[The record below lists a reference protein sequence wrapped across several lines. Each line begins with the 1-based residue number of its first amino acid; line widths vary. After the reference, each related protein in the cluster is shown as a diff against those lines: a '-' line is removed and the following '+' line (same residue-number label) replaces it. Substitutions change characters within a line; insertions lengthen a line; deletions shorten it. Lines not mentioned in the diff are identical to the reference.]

1 MIQNILSIVVALG
14 VLITFHE
21 FGHYFIAR
29 RCGVKVL
36 RFSVG
41 FGKPIYR
48 YVGKTGTE
56 YTLALIPL
64 GGYVRMLDEREG
76 NVPEALKGQTFNS
89 KNVWQRIAIVAAGP
103 MANFLLAAV
112 IYALVALMG
121 IQTVAPKIGAIK
133 DTSPLAQSHLQAG
146 DELVAIDGQAVNSW
160 QDVNLVL
167 ASLIGKTEGIKVR
180 YQVSETQML
189 QETTAR
195 LDRWL
200 VGEQPSNLIRAFGI
214 VPWQPNVAPIIA
226 QVVADGAAQQ
236 AGFLAQDVILSIDDV
251 AISNWQE
258 VVDQVQMSPNQTLV
272 VTVARDGQEK
282 DLLLQPR
289 ATERDGREVGYAG
302 LAVQPPVWDKS
313 LIREN
318 QYGVFESLSYGI
330 GQTWNMVSLTV
341 SSVVKM
347 VQGLISVDNLSGPIT
362 IAKVAS
368 ASADSGL
375 QPFLKFMAYLSVS
388 LGVLNLLP
396 IPMLDGGH
404 LLFFGIEAV
413 RRKPVTERIQNLAYR
428 VGASLLFA
436 LMAIAIFNDIA
447 RL

>member
-1 MIQNILSIVVALG
+1 MFQNILSIVISLG

-41 FGKPIYR
+41 FGKPIFR

-56 YTLALIPL
+56 FTLSMIPL

-76 NVPEALKGQTFNS
+76 GVPEELKGQAFNN
-89 KNVWQRIAIVAAGP
+89 KTVWQRIAIVAAGP
-103 MANFLLAAV
+103 IANFILAV
-112 IYALVALMG
+112 FIYAVVAVLG
-121 IQTVAPKIGAIK
+121 IQSVAPKVGHVEQN
-133 DTSPLAQSHLQAG
+133 TPLAQTSIQAE
-146 DELVAIDGQAVNSW
+146 DELLSIAGESVNSW
-160 QDVNLVL
+160 EDVNLVL
-167 ASLIGKTEGIKVR
+167 AGLIGQTRTIIVR
-180 YQVSETQML
+180 YQAEGVSSQ
-189 QETTAR
+189 QEGEIH

-200 VGEQPSNLIRAFGI
+200 VGDEPNNLIRAFGV
-214 VPWQPNVAPIIA
+214 VPWRPKVLPVIA
-226 QVVADGAAQQ
+226 QVVENGAASS
-236 AGFLAQDVILSIDDV
+236 AGFEEGDKVIEIDGELITSWEQVVSLVQANPSVALSVIVERGGD
-251 AISNWQE
+251 SQ
-258 VVDQVQMSPNQTLV
+258 
-272 VTVARDGQEK
+272 K
-282 DLLLQPR
+282 LLLLPNS
-289 ATERDGREVGYAG
+289 TERDGEVIGYAG
-302 LAVQPPVWDKS
+302 LAVVPPQWDES
-313 LIREN
+313 LIRERHYGPIDSVF
-318 QYGVFESLSYGI
+318 YGVA
-330 GQTWNMVSLTV
+330 QTTKMVSLTV
-341 SSVVKM
+341 SSIGKM
-347 VQGLISVDNLSGPIT
+347 LQGLISVDNLSGPIT

-375 QPFLKFMAYLSVS
+375 QSFLKFMAYLSVS

-413 RRKPVTERIQNLAYR
+413 RRKPVSEKIQNMAYR
-428 VGASLLFA
+428 IGASLLFA